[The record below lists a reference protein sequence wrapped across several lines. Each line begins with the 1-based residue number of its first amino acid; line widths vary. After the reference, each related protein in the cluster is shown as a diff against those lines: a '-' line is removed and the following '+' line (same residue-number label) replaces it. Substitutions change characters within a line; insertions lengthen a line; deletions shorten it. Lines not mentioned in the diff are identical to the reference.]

1 MKVLLDMIVITVVTE
16 PEDALERVELEDGL
30 DGLVF
35 ERAERDS
42 LVRADIINGSL
53 LSRIVLETILEA
65 ILETVA
71 TAVRR
76 LELPTVGLVASP
88 RTLKLCDE
96 TINASVVKFA
106 ILILRQIDVQLAS
119 ELTLHCSI
127 GPRARACTRVH
138 RRRR

>member
-1 MKVLLDMIVITVVTE
+1 MIVITVVTE

-65 ILETVA
+65 ILET
-71 TAVRR
+71 AVRR
-76 LELPTVGLVASP
+76 LEPTVGLVATP
-88 RTLKLCDE
+88 RT
-96 TINASVVKFA
+96 
-106 ILILRQIDVQLAS
+106 
-119 ELTLHCSI
+119 
-127 GPRARACTRVH
+127 
-138 RRRR
+138 